1 MDIIAAVFIDFGFK
15 PNISFGILYCLFFLP
30 EAKKIGSMT
39 FDVSNIFL
47 LRIQNSNHLLVL
59 YYLKEKLHS
68 VSQSSRSV
76 TQCFSAND

>member
-1 MDIIAAVFIDFGFK
+1 
-15 PNISFGILYCLFFLP
+15 
-30 EAKKIGSMT
+30 MT

-59 YYLKEKLHS
+59 YNLKEKLHRIS
-68 VSQSSRSV
+68 RSSRSV